1 MTNSVVYNVLAIA
14 AAIFVLW
21 LLLRLFR
28 KPLKWL
34 FKLLINTGIGF
45 VVLFLLNFFGDFVGV
60 TLGFNWVNA
69 FVIGVFGFPGV
80 VLLLLI
86 KYLF

>member
-1 MTNSVVYNVLAIA
+1 MR
-14 AAIFVLW
+14 
-21 LLLRLFR
+21 RLDEHAVSRLHERR
-28 KPLKWL
+28 KLL
-34 FKLLINTGIGF
+34 FKLLINTGLGF
-45 VVLFLLNFFGDFVGV
+45 VTLFLLNFFGDFVGI

-69 FVIGVFGFPGV
+69 LVIGVAGFPGV

>member
-1 MTNSVVYNVLAIA
+1 MTNSIVFDVLAVA

-21 LLLRLFR
+21 LLLKVFR
-28 KPLKWL
+28 GPLKLL
-34 FKLLINTGIGF
+34 FKLLINTGLGF
-45 VVLFLLNFFGDFVGV
+45 VTLFLMNFFGDFVGI

-69 FVIGVFGFPGV
+69 LVIGVFGFPGV